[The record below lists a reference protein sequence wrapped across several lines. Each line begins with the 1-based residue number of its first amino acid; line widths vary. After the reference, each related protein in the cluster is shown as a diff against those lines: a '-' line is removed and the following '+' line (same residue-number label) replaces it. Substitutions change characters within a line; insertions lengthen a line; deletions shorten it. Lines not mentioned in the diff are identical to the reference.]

1 MPSLGTNSRRPSASR
16 MYTTDCGIIPR
27 RVLSRRNIATAG
39 VPTVAERSTPRD
51 LAVRVPYPE
60 APRARHDGNRDP
72 GADRLRL
79 PPRALHRRR
88 RDGANC
94 PHPAAQKIIA
104 VLCFGSACCLLAV
117 ERESAV
123 CAGRLEGE
131 SV

>member
-1 MPSLGTNSRRPSASR
+1 MNELLDAVHEAINRAIVETPKGQRSKVTEAV
-16 MYTTDCGIIPR
+16 I
-27 RVLSRRNIATAG
+27 TALHR
-39 VPTVAERSTPRD
+39 ALRAD
-51 LAVRVPYPE
+51 LAVRVRYQRLQEPGTTVTGILCRTPSTS
-60 APRARHDGNRDP
+60 PARSTQTK
-72 GADRLRL
+72 
-79 PPRALHRRR
+79 R

-94 PHPAAQKIIA
+94 SHLAAQKIIA